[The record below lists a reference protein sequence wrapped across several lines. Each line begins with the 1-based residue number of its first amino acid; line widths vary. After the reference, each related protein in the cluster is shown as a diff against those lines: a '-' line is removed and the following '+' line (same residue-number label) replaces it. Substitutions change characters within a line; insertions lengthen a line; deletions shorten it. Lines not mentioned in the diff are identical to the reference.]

1 MSETKETKEHF
12 WGDPTATLDWCEEN
26 YIVHKYI
33 AEFINTTTNLIFIS
47 LAIFGIHST
56 LKYGLSFRNVLGYA
70 GIALVGIGSWCF
82 HMTLLY
88 EFQLLDEL
96 PMIYTTC
103 ILTHNIFETGEKR
116 RFGLYLPLALFTY
129 ASGVTAAYLYINDP
143 VFHQVSYALLVSI
156 INFRS
161 YYLLTQIHKASIKI
175 RMKRLLFTAWTM
187 FGLGFLFWNIDNIAC
202 HQLRQSRH
210 KIGMPLSHLLELHG
224 WWHIGTAFGTYYWI
238 VFSSYI
244 RVILLRKENEYNI
257 KWGLGFVPYV
267 VKVSKNSRK
276 EMKLGSKVE

>member
-1 MSETKETKEHF
+1 MFEKKETKEPF

-33 AEFINTTTNLIFIS
+33 AEFINTTTNLIFVS
-47 LAIFGIHST
+47 LAIFGIYIT
-56 LKYGLSFRNVLGYA
+56 LKYGLPFRNALGYA

-96 PMIYTTC
+96 PI
-103 ILTHNIFETGEKR
+103 
-116 RFGLYLPLALFTY
+116 P
-129 ASGVTAAYLYINDP
+129 
-143 VFHQVSYALLVSI
+143 
-156 INFRS
+156 
-161 YYLLTQIHKASIKI
+161 KAPIRI
-175 RMKRLLFTAWTM
+175 RMKKLLFTAWTM
-187 FGLGFLFWNIDNIAC
+187 FGLGFFFWNIDNIAC
-202 HQLRQSRH
+202 HQLRQSRY

-244 RVILLRKENEYNI
+244 RVILLRKDNEYNI

-267 VKVSKNSRK
+267 AKISKTSKK
-276 EMKLGSKVE
+276 EMKLSKKVE